1 MMSEGQLAVQ
11 ELIAERVPL
20 DQIEDYIDT
29 LPLDADHRSA
39 LWLLAWVQATNS
51 SAREQIIGETSGR
64 RH

>member
-1 MMSEGQLAVQ
+1 MTSEGQLAVQ

-39 LWLLAWVQATNS
+39 LWLLAWVRATNS
-51 SAREQIIGETSGR
+51 PARGPIIRETPFR